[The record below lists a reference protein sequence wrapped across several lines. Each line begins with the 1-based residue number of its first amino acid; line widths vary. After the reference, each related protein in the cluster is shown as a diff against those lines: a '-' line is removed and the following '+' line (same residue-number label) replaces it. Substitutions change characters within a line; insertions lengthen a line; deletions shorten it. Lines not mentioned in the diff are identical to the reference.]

1 MLLPEPSLNPS
12 TQESNARPPSQL
24 RASGPLTAELFRR
37 LALNLAKLFSVFHD
51 EGRRRAMADAGIQ
64 IQNVRRA
71 ERLPV
76 MIEQDRN
83 PVLRGRMFRGQLEGR
98 IESCIHETTLRLPF
112 LVSSSV
118 I

>member
-37 LALNLAKLFSVFHD
+37 LALSLAKLVSVSHH
-51 EGRRRAMADAGIQ
+51 EGRRRAMADVEIQ
-64 IQNVRRA
+64 TQNVRRA
-71 ERLPV
+71 ERLTM

-83 PVLRGRMFRGQLEGR
+83 TLVRGRIVSGQPE
-98 IESCIHETTLRLPF
+98 
-112 LVSSSV
+112 
-118 I
+118 